1 MVNDL
6 GGQTVVI
13 VFREDDEDGDYRD
26 TGERLPVPGC
36 SVQPGA
42 PGESGGNQ
50 ERTTLPVAVFGPMA
64 LARARSWDEL
74 LVDGWLVGLDDPIRV
89 ELAGPPAVWP
99 DENGAPHHV
108 EVAALYTRG

>member
-42 PGESGGNQ
+42 
-50 ERTTLPVAVFGPMA
+50 
-64 LARARSWDEL
+64 
-74 LVDGWLVGLDDPIRV
+74 
-89 ELAGPPAVWP
+89 
-99 DENGAPHHV
+99 HV
-108 EVAALYTRG
+108 YSITQPFCVSHE